1 MQQLFHETI
10 SVKML
15 FNIVMFSLTFYGIL
29 ASAHLIKD
37 DYPITEQPLSKI
49 AIHRSVLALHDEA
62 FIKAYPTVLGLKGQ
76 DVEWVTVELTHPI
89 PSNDDWV
96 GVFSPAK
103 FNASTCYYESED
115 SMQLVPY
122 ICSAPIKYTF
132 ANYSNPGYAK
142 TGKSRLRFQIINQR
156 ADFSFALF
164 SGGLSNPKLVAYS
177 NFITFANP
185 KAPLYPR
192 LALGKSWNEMTV
204 TWTSGYNINEATPV
218 VSWGVNGQRAMLSPA
233 TTLTFHQ
240 NSMCAS
246 PASTVGWRDPGFIHT
261 SFLRDLWP
269 NTKYSYKIGHKLV
282 NGTYI
287 WSKKKFSFTSPPSPG
302 QESLQRVV
310 IFGDLGKAERD
321 GSNEYNNY
329 QPGSLNTTDQLIK
342 DINNIDI
349 VFHIGDI
356 VYSNG
361 YISQWDQ
368 FTSQVE
374 PIASVV
380 PYMIASG
387 NHERDV
393 PGSGSFYDGNDSG
406 GECGVPAETTFY
418 VPAENRAKFWYSADY
433 GMFRFCI
440 ADTEHDWRE
449 GSEQYKFIEK
459 CLATADRKNQPWLIF
474 AAHRVLGYSSDFY
487 YALAGSFA
495 EPEGRES
502 LQKLWQKYKVDIALF
517 GHVHNYERTCPVYEE
532 QCMNSEKSHY
542 SGTVN
547 GTIHIVVGG
556 AGAHLSKFSDVNTT
570 WSLKKD
576 LDFGFVKMTAY
587 NKSSLLFEYKKSR
600 DGKVY
605 DSFTMS
611 RDYKDV
617 LACVH
622 DGCEPTNL

>member
-1 MQQLFHETI
+1 MKILYTI
-10 SVKML
+10 A
-15 FNIVMFSLTFYGIL
+15 IFSLSFYAVL
-29 ASAHLIKD
+29 ASPHIIKDD

-49 AIHRSVLALHDEA
+49 AIHRSVLALHNEA
-62 FIKAYPTVLGLKGQ
+62 SIKASPTVLGLKGQ
-76 DVEWVTVELTHPI
+76 DIEWVTVVLTHPK
-89 PSNDDWV
+89 PSNDDWI
-96 GVFSPAK
+96 GVFSPAR
-103 FNASTCYYESED
+103 FNASTCYYETDD
-115 SMQLVPY
+115 SMQQVPY
-122 ICSAPIKYTF
+122 ICTAPIKYAF

-142 TGKSRLRFQIINQR
+142 TGKSTLKLQIINQR

-177 NFITFANP
+177 NFISFANP

-218 VSWGVNGQRAMLSPA
+218 VSWGVIGERAMLSPA
-233 TTLTFHQ
+233 GTRTFHQ
-240 NSMCAS
+240 NSMCDS
-246 PASTVGWRDPGFIHT
+246 PARTVGWRDPGFIHT
-261 SFLRDLWP
+261 SFLNNLWP
-269 NTKYSYKIGHKLV
+269 NTKYFYKMGHKLA

-287 WSKKKFSFTSPPSPG
+287 WSKKKYSFTSPPYPG

-321 GSNEYNNY
+321 GSNEYMDY

-342 DINNIDI
+342 DINNIDA

-380 PYMIASG
+380 PYMVASG

-433 GMFRFCI
+433 GMFRFCV

-449 GSEQYKFIEK
+449 GSEQHAFIEK
-459 CLATADRKNQPWLIF
+459 CLASVDRKNQPWLIF
-474 AAHRVLGYSSDFY
+474 AAHRVLGYSSDYY

-502 LQKLWQKYKVDIALF
+502 LQKLWQKYKVDIAF
-517 GHVHNYERTCPVYEE
+517 YGHVHNYERSCPVYEE
-532 QCMNSEKSHY
+532 QCVNSEKSHY
-542 SGTVN
+542 SGIVN
-547 GTIHIVVGG
+547 GTIHVVVGG
-556 AGAHLSKFSDVNTT
+556 AGAHLSKFSDINTT
-570 WSLKKD
+570 WSLHKD
-576 LDFGFVKMTAY
+576 LDHGFVKMTAF
-587 NKSSLLFEYKKSR
+587 NQSSLLFEYKKSR

-605 DSFTMS
+605 DSFTIS

-622 DGCEPTNL
+622 DGCEPTLF

>member
-1 MQQLFHETI
+1 MKFLNRI
-10 SVKML
+10 A
-15 FNIVMFSLTFYGIL
+15 IFSLAFYVVL
-29 ASAHLIKD
+29 ASAHLVKD

-62 FIKAYPTVLGLKGQ
+62 FIKAYPTVLGLKGK
-76 DVEWVTVELTHPI
+76 DVEWVTVELKHPK
-89 PSNDDWV
+89 PSNDDWI
-96 GVFSPAK
+96 GVFSPAN
-103 FNASTCYYESED
+103 FNASTCYVESDD
-115 SMQLVPY
+115 SKQQVPY

-142 TGKSRLRFQIINQR
+142 TGKSRIKFQIINQR

-177 NFITFANP
+177 NFISFANP

-204 TWTSGYNINEATPV
+204 TWTSGYNINEATPL
-218 VSWGVNGQRAMLSPA
+218 VSWGVQGERAMLTPA
-233 TTLTFHQ
+233 GTLTFHQ
-240 NSMCAS
+240 NSMCGS
-246 PASTVGWRDPGFIHT
+246 PASTVGWRDPGFMHT
-261 SFLRDLWP
+261 SFLKDLWP
-269 NTKYSYKIGHKLV
+269 NTKYFYKIGHKLT

-287 WSKKKFSFTSPPSPG
+287 WSKKKFSFTSPPYPG

-321 GSNEYNNY
+321 GSNKYNNY
-329 QPGSLNTTDQLIK
+329 QPGSLNTTDQLIN
-342 DINNIDI
+342 DINNIDV

-356 VYSNG
+356 VYSKG

-374 PIASVV
+374 PIASAV

-433 GMFRFCI
+433 GMFRFCV

-459 CLATADRKNQPWLIF
+459 CLASVDRKTNRGLYLLLT
-474 AAHRVLGYSSDFY
+474 VCL
-487 YALAGSFA
+487 
-495 EPEGRES
+495 
-502 LQKLWQKYKVDIALF
+502 
-517 GHVHNYERTCPVYEE
+517 E
-532 QCMNSEKSHY
+532 QCVNSEKSHY

-547 GTIHIVVGG
+547 GTIHVVVGG
-556 AGAHLSKFSDVNTT
+556 AGAQLSEFSDINTT
-570 WSLKKD
+570 WSLYKD
-576 LDFGFVKMTAY
+576 QDFGFVKMTAF
-587 NKSSLLFEYKKSR
+587 NQSSLMFEYKKSR

-605 DSFTMS
+605 DSFTIS

-622 DGCEPTNL
+622 DGCEPTTLAS